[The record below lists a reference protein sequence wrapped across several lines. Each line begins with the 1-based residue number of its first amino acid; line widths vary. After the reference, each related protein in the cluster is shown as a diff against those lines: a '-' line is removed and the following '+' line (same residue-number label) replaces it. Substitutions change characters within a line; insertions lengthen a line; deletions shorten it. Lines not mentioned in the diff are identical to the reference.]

1 MKKIVLMVK
10 KLSTLVIVLC
20 VMLTG
25 CGLITEKSETT
36 HSEVTETKSYPI
48 CEFNLESD
56 N

>member
-1 MKKIVLMVK
+1 MKKIVLM
-10 KLSTLVIVLC
+10 IGIALC

>member
-1 MKKIVLMVK
+1 MKKIVLMIG
-10 KLSTLVIVLC
+10 IVLC

-36 HSEVTETKSYPI
+36 HSEVTDVELYPI

>member
-1 MKKIVLMVK
+1 MKKIVLMIG
-10 KLSTLVIVLC
+10 IVLC

-36 HSEVTETKSYPI
+36 RSEVTETKSYPI

>member
-1 MKKIVLMVK
+1 MKKIVLMVG
-10 KLSTLVIVLC
+10 IVLC

-36 HSEVTETKSYPI
+36 HSEVTETNSYPI
-48 CEFNLESD
+48 CEFKLESD

>member
-1 MKKIVLMVK
+1 MKKIVLM
-10 KLSTLVIVLC
+10 IGIALC

-36 HSEVTETKSYPI
+36 HSEVTDVELYPI
-48 CEFNLESD
+48 CEIELELESD

>member
-1 MKKIVLMVK
+1 MKKIVLMVG
-10 KLSTLVIVLC
+10 IVLC

-36 HSEVTETKSYPI
+36 HYEVTETKSYPI

>member
-1 MKKIVLMVK
+1 MKKIVLMVG
-10 KLSTLVIVLC
+10 IVLC

-36 HSEVTETKSYPI
+36 HSEVIETKSYPI

>member
-1 MKKIVLMVK
+1 MKKIVLMVG
-10 KLSTLVIVLC
+10 IVLC

-25 CGLITEKSETT
+25 YGLITEKSETT

>member
-1 MKKIVLMVK
+1 MKKIVLMVG
-10 KLSTLVIVLC
+10 IALC

-36 HSEVTETKSYPI
+36 HSEVTDVELYPI
-48 CEFNLESD
+48 CEIELESD

>member
-1 MKKIVLMVK
+1 MKKIVLM
-10 KLSTLVIVLC
+10 IGIALC

-36 HSEVTETKSYPI
+36 HSEVTDVELYPI
-48 CEFNLESD
+48 CEIELESD

>member
-1 MKKIVLMVK
+1 MKKIVLMVG
-10 KLSTLVIVLC
+10 IVLC
-20 VMLTG
+20 AMLSG

>member
-1 MKKIVLMVK
+1 MKKMVLMV
-10 KLSTLVIVLC
+10 VIVLC

-36 HSEVTETKSYPI
+36 HSEVTDVELCPI
-48 CEFNLESD
+48 CEIELESD

>member
-1 MKKIVLMVK
+1 MKKIVLM
-10 KLSTLVIVLC
+10 IGIALC

-36 HSEVTETKSYPI
+36 HSEVTDVELYPI
-48 CEFNLESD
+48 CEFKLESD

>member
-1 MKKIVLMVK
+1 MKKKVIK
-10 KLSTLVIVLC
+10 KEITLC
-20 VMLTG
+20 VMSTG

>member
-1 MKKIVLMVK
+1 MKKIVL
-10 KLSTLVIVLC
+10 LIEIALC

-36 HSEVTETKSYPI
+36 HSEVTDVELYPI
-48 CEFNLESD
+48 CEIELESD

>member
-1 MKKIVLMVK
+1 MKKIVLMVG
-10 KLSTLVIVLC
+10 IVLC

-36 HSEVTETKSYPI
+36 HSEVTETKGYPI

>member
-1 MKKIVLMVK
+1 MKKIVL
-10 KLSTLVIVLC
+10 IIGIALC

-36 HSEVTETKSYPI
+36 HSEVTDVELYPI
-48 CEFNLESD
+48 CEIELESD

>member
-1 MKKIVLMVK
+1 MKKIVLMIG
-10 KLSTLVIVLC
+10 IVLC

-48 CEFNLESD
+48 CELKLESD

>member
-1 MKKIVLMVK
+1 MKKIVLM
-10 KLSTLVIVLC
+10 IGIALC

-36 HSEVTETKSYPI
+36 HSDVTDVELYPI
-48 CEFNLESD
+48 CEIELESD

>member
-1 MKKIVLMVK
+1 MKKIVLM
-10 KLSTLVIVLC
+10 IGIALC

-36 HSEVTETKSYPI
+36 HSEVTETKTYPI
-48 CEFNLESD
+48 CEFKLESD

>member
-1 MKKIVLMVK
+1 MKKIVLM
-10 KLSTLVIVLC
+10 IGIALC

-48 CEFNLESD
+48 CEFELESD